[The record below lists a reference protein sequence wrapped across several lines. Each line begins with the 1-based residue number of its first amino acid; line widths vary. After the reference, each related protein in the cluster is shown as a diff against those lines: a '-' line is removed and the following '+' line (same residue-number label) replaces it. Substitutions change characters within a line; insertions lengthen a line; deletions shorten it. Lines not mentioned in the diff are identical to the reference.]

1 MVLGSVYAGAEI
13 DRTRCASRDIDGHG
27 TAVASAAVGNT
38 CGVAP
43 EADLIVVKLDYYNF
57 DEMMLAY
64 SMDFIRKQATELG
77 RPFIISLSYLPKGGA
92 KDGATGILARIT
104 QNELDTDMNGGLLK
118 GIVAA
123 AGNENYDYYNPCRD
137 ENNRMHVHK
146 AGAGSFGLE
155 IEASDDEKVS
165 DACVLEL
172 WYPVQDSFQVTLTS
186 PAGVVYG
193 PQKPDAQSLRTA
205 GSDGVVLI
213 SNNRRG
219 LEKWGAIRIV
229 LRDGDSPADPG
240 RRMGLRAGE
249 WRVAVEGGN
258 GVWHGYV
265 TYVDPTNLTKAISK
279 RDHNNYFKI
288 RSAGNVKDVVTVGSV
303 NNGVVSWQDIYGAT
317 ADFSLCYEAER
328 ISHFSSR
335 GPTKAGVSKPDI
347 YADGAW
353 VRVAASQD
361 RVDQPLAARGRLLV
375 GSQPAYSMQEGTS
388 LAAPKVAG
396 AIARMV
402 AADDDNT
409 LTHAR
414 IKYVLEV
421 SGQQRGRGSD
431 SYLSLDIVRALEL
444 SAKY

>member
-1 MVLGSVYAGAEI
+1 MVLGSVYTGAEI
-13 DRTRCASRDIDGHG
+13 DRARCASRDIDGHG

-43 EADLIVVKLDYYNF
+43 EADLIVVKLDYFNF

-64 SMDFIRKQATELG
+64 SMDFIRKQATALE

-92 KDGATGILARIT
+92 KDGTTGVLARII
-104 QNELDTDMNGGLLK
+104 QNELDSDMNGGLLK

-155 IEASDDEKVS
+155 IEASDDDEVS

-193 PQKPDAQSLRTA
+193 PQRPDGASLRTS
-205 GSDGVVLI
+205 GPDGVVLI

-229 LRDGDSPADPG
+229 LRDGEATVESGEQVD
-240 RRMGLRAGE
+240 LRDGE
-249 WRVAVEGGN
+249 WRVIMEGGD

-265 TYVDPTNLTKAISK
+265 TYVNPINLTKAISK

-303 NNGVVSWQDIYGAT
+303 NNGVVSWQDIFGAT
-317 ADFSLCYEAER
+317 ADFSLCYEAGR

-353 VRVAASQD
+353 VRVATSQD
-361 RVDQPLAARGRLLV
+361 IIDNEPATRGRLLV
-375 GSQPAYSMQEGTS
+375 GKKPAYRMQEGTS

-396 AIARMV
+396 AIARLV
-402 AADDDNT
+402 AADFDNT

-414 IKYVLEV
+414 IKYILEV

-431 SYLSLDIVRALEL
+431 SYLSLDIEKALEL